1 MVLSLNTPPSLLTL
15 LSTEKITLQGDIP
28 KISTHQNIINN
39 SVTSRLVKSLSH
51 FFFFLV
57 KEPKHW
63 SLETAELSLIFL
75 FGMTGML
82 FDTTLSLSLSLS
94 LQQRA
99 HCPFH
104 FFFSLS
110 KKPSLWYSR
119 YVVQHSF
126 LFLKHVLWSLFHT
139 FFDLFHKHPPLIS
152 LHSTLSLISFTLQH
166 PPSFPRSLI
175 SLSLWHSFSVIYCWY
190 ISIIQSLYL
199 RRISPEKIT

>member
-82 FDTTLSLSLSLS
+82 FDTTLSLSLSLYS
-94 LQQRA
+94 KEPIA
-99 HCPFH
+99 HFT
-104 FFFSLS
+104 F
-110 KKPSLWYSR
+110 
-119 YVVQHSF
+119 SF
-126 LFLKHVLWSLFHT
+126 LCQRSLLFGIAGTLFNTLFSFLNMFS
-139 FFDLFHKHPPLIS
+139 DLSSI
-152 LHSTLSLISFTLQH
+152 LSLISSINTPLW
-166 PPSFPRSLI
+166 SLSI
-175 SLSLWHSFSVIYCWY
+175 PHSLWSLSLFNTLPLFHALLSRSHFDTLFRWFIAD
-190 ISIIQSLYL
+190 ISA
-199 RRISPEKIT
+199 